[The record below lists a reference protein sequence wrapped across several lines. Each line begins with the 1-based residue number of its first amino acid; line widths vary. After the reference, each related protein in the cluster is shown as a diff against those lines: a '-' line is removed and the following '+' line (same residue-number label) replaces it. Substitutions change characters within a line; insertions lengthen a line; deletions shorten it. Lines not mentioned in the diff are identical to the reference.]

1 MAIWQ
6 AFRKHMARLQ
16 TTKVAKQLN
25 RGVQTRAGQ
34 PNSN

>member
-1 MAIWQ
+1 
-6 AFRKHMARLQ
+6 MARLQ